1 MAVAACCIFWCVISP
16 AGCQEEAS
24 VRPPEPE
31 ARQWLRQHD
40 DDVCFRLAGQCT
52 GPQNAP
58 AYIKKL
64 YMAGAIFVGVVFS
77 GEEPVGLRVYL
88 PVTEEKREEVF
99 ETANVVFQKG
109 GYGVLRDE
117 DQDAITIWF

>member
-1 MAVAACCIFWCVISP
+1 
-16 AGCQEEAS
+16 
-24 VRPPEPE
+24 
-31 ARQWLRQHD
+31 
-40 DDVCFRLAGQCT
+40 
-52 GPQNAP
+52 
-58 AYIKKL
+58 
-64 YMAGAIFVGVVFS
+64 MAGAIFVGVVFS